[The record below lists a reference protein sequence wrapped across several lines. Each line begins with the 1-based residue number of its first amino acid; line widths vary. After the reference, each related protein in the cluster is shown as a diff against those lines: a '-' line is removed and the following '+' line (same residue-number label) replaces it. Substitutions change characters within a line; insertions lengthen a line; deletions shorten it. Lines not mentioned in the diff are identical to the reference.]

1 MTKVREYQKVIGT
14 LQYGGTTHQFPVGA
28 DSSETSRMLL
38 VLAFIKQVSEHYK
51 LTLKDVSTVLS

>member
-1 MTKVREYQKVIGT
+1 MGT